1 MFRILTA
8 DDHHASRWKNGGGV
22 TREIARHTVGDGWH
36 WRISIAEVSSDGPFS
51 IFDGMSRILT
61 VIEGDG
67 VDLHSSEGT
76 TSARLGEPVRFSG
89 DLPIECRLVNGPIR
103 DLNVIYDAS
112 AVDASVSLLEGPEQL
127 ALGPGQ
133 GGCLA
138 LEGRVGIDESELPVG
153 AFALGTSGRIVLE
166 HGASALLVRLGELPH
181 RAASSVTASRR
192 SRARGPGRDAC

>member
-8 DDHHASRWKNGGGV
+8 DDYQTSRWKNDGGV
-22 TREIARHTVGDGWH
+22 TREIARHPVGDGWH
-36 WRISIAEVSSDGPFS
+36 WRISIAEVASDGPFS
-51 IFDGMSRILT
+51 IFHGMSRILT

-67 VDLHSSEGT
+67 VDLHSSDAV

-89 DLPIECRLVNGPIR
+89 ELPILARLIHGPIR

-112 AVDASVSLLEGPEQL
+112 VVDASVTLFAGPEQL
-127 ALGPGQ
+127 TLGPSQ

-138 LEGRVGIDESELPVG
+138 LEGPVGIDESEFPVG

-166 HGASALLVRLGELPH
+166 QGASALLVRLGELPH
-181 RAASSVTASRR
+181 RAASFVTASQRH
-192 SRARGPGRDAC
+192 